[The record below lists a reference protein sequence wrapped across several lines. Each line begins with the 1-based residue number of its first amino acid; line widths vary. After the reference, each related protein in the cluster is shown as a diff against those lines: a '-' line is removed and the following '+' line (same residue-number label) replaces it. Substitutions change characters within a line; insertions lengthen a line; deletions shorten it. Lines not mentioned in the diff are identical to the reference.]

1 MIASKLTKSPNLAVI
16 FQITEVTTAEAE
28 ERLFE
33 VHDVERGRG
42 FRVTLA
48 ARELEATPAGAK
60 PRKHPWS
67 DDEVEATI
75 LLALERDLQEP
86 PPKVAGE
93 TYALTVTSEDLH
105 STARQD

>member
-1 MIASKLTKSPNLAVI
+1 MIASKLTKSPNLGVI
-16 FQITEVTTAEAE
+16 FQITEVTTAAAE

-48 ARELEATPAGAK
+48 AKELEATPAGAK
-60 PRKHPWS
+60 ARKDPWS

-75 LLALERDLQEP
+75 LVALERELQEP

-93 TYALTVTSEDLH
+93 TYAVTITSEDLH
-105 STARQD
+105 STGKQA